1 MNHRIKIMWLL
12 AVVML
17 CAGVSLHAQD
27 LKKPIAVSSA
37 SVEKVLSEIEKNS
50 DYLFMFS
57 DSKID
62 TQRIVSIRT
71 NSQNVDDVLKELFS
85 GTSVVWK
92 KENGKIILTI
102 GKSQPAAAPVAAVS
116 ENKTLRITGVV
127 KDAGDGLPLIG
138 VNVLLKNNPK
148 VGTAT
153 DINGNYVIDA
163 KVGDILLF
171 NYVGYSDVLIPVDG
185 KTEVNLVMKMDT
197 EELNQATVVGYGTQK
212 RISVIGAQQNISA
225 GELKAP
231 AANLTTS
238 IAGRVAG
245 VVSMSR

>member
-1 MNHRIKIMWLL
+1 MWLL

-17 CAGVSLHAQD
+17 CAGVTLHAQD

-62 TQRIVSIRT
+62 TQRTVSIST
-71 NSQNVDDVLKELFS
+71 GSLNVDDVLKELFS

-92 KENGKIILTI
+92 KENGKIILTV
-102 GKSQPAAAPVAAVS
+102 GKSQPVAAAPVAAVTEDKS
-116 ENKTLRITGVV
+116 LRVTGVV

-138 VNVLLKNNPK
+138 VNVILKNNPK

-171 NYVGYSDVLIPVDG
+171 NYVGYSDVLIC
-185 KTEVNLVMKMDT
+185 
-197 EELNQATVVGYGTQK
+197 K
-212 RISVIGAQQNISA
+212 R
-225 GELKAP
+225 
-231 AANLTTS
+231 
-238 IAGRVAG
+238 
-245 VVSMSR
+245 